1 MLIIFFSLLL
11 NIHFKKTTCYSF
23 SRVPEGLGS
32 AVPIT
37 FTQFVV
43 GSSRKLPND
52 QLGPKS
58 CMAQRIIH
66 INKSHV
72 AKVAFTA
79 RDGAGR
85 RPLTSWRRIYFTNT
99 PLPCLSGAHCH
110 LVNRSSVHRVL
121 AGIQRKAFDKQ
132 SPPEM
137 YIAQSTTDQ
146 RHNGTMV

>member
-1 MLIIFFSLLL
+1 MALETPSRPPPPFMANAILNFHFDYLHTSL
-11 NIHFKKTTCYSF
+11 
-23 SRVPEGLGS
+23 
-32 AVPIT
+32 T
-37 FTQFVV
+37 FTKLVV
-43 GSSRKLPND
+43 GSSRKLLSD

-72 AKVAFTA
+72 AKVTFTA

-110 LVNRSSVHRVL
+110 LVNRSSVHHVL
-121 AGIQRKAFDKQ
+121 AGIQRKTFDKQ

-137 YIAQSTTDQ
+137 YIAKSTTDQ
-146 RHNGTMV
+146 RH